1 MDDFRLNYRKEIKQK
16 LKDGKELSSIGDDGK
31 IGSRNYILN
40 DLLDGSKILRNF
52 LSETKNRKDIH
63 ESNEVKELK
72 TDSIFTSTD
81 YWYWDPKFDNGKGWS
96 KFLNYNDIIFG
107 FGGLD
112 GCSILFSNKEFCVSS
127 GIGLFRKTYIFELDV
142 LDLLSFQE
150 RKTGGFFKKISS
162 GDQIML
168 GNNEIGTSTL
178 KSHKKLNNILNELKT
193 FFHESWD
200 NLKEEKER
208 KIKEKQD
215 IINRIQKEKKERDRI
230 EKEKWLNRE
239 EELRIQEIKRKEVLK
254 KDISDVSKEFDTDS
268 DGIID
273 FNQGQDDFMNLL
285 KKHQGSIIENDQN
298 HITKFIQVS
307 NYLKTKRENIQKQ
320 FEKIKSSKNSNQLK
334 EYIGVL
340 KNQIDTFNL
349 LSYNS
354 MIMIISL
361 VEKDLITFNE
371 IYLTF
376 DKLNI
381 FNSNWENEVSNKLVN
396 IDSKLDDLI
405 FSINK
410 METSITNEI
419 LKMSIMSQ
427 INMNRLNKSVSH
439 GNMMMNESL
448 KGLNSSLSSNLKSIG
463 SKMNLNNVLTGINTY
478 QLYTLNKNTRS
489 LRR

>member
-1 MDDFRLNYRKEIKQK
+1 MNYKTHIE
-16 LKDGKELSSIGDDGK
+16 
-31 IGSRNYILN
+31 
-40 DLLDGSKILRNF
+40 NF
-52 LSETKNRKDIH
+52 LSNNTNSFYLSKEEVYEKSKKKPGFFSSNVWYSHRKYIENNDLKDEVLMGWDLGLNFILFTKSEILVTRYNNDNKSDVTIFPIEKFEFLKLHKKSVLSHKISLDGIDISSTSYPDIFKKQYNEISSLLFEEKNRI
-63 ESNEVKELK
+63 EKEK
-72 TDSIFTSTD
+72 M
-81 YWYWDPKFDNGKGWS
+81 
-96 KFLNYNDIIFG
+96 
-107 FGGLD
+107 
-112 GCSILFSNKEFCVSS
+112 KE
-127 GIGLFRKTYIFELDV
+127 
-142 LDLLSFQE
+142 
-150 RKTGGFFKKISS
+150 
-162 GDQIML
+162 
-168 GNNEIGTSTL
+168 
-178 KSHKKLNNILNELKT
+178 ILNRIQV
-193 FFHESWD
+193 
-200 NLKEEKER
+200 EKER
-208 KIKEKQD
+208 K
-215 IINRIQKEKKERDRI
+215 NKEKKERDRI

-334 EYIGVL
+334 EFIGVL

-381 FNSNWENEVSNKLVN
+381 FNSNWENEVSNKLGN

-439 GNMMMNESL
+439 GNMMINDSL

-478 QLYTLNKNTRS
+478 QLYKLNKNTRS
-489 LRR
+489 LRS

>member
-1 MDDFRLNYRKEIKQK
+1 
-16 LKDGKELSSIGDDGK
+16 
-31 IGSRNYILN
+31 
-40 DLLDGSKILRNF
+40 
-52 LSETKNRKDIH
+52 
-63 ESNEVKELK
+63 
-72 TDSIFTSTD
+72 
-81 YWYWDPKFDNGKGWS
+81 
-96 KFLNYNDIIFG
+96 
-107 FGGLD
+107 
-112 GCSILFSNKEFCVSS
+112 
-127 GIGLFRKTYIFELDV
+127 
-142 LDLLSFQE
+142 
-150 RKTGGFFKKISS
+150 
-162 GDQIML
+162 
-168 GNNEIGTSTL
+168 
-178 KSHKKLNNILNELKT
+178 
-193 FFHESWD
+193 
-200 NLKEEKER
+200 
-208 KIKEKQD
+208 
-215 IINRIQKEKKERDRI
+215 
-230 EKEKWLNRE
+230 
-239 EELRIQEIKRKEVLK
+239 
-254 KDISDVSKEFDTDS
+254 
-268 DGIID
+268 
-273 FNQGQDDFMNLL
+273 
-285 KKHQGSIIENDQN
+285 
-298 HITKFIQVS
+298 
-307 NYLKTKRENIQKQ
+307 
-320 FEKIKSSKNSNQLK
+320 LK

-463 SKMNLNNVLTGINTY
+463 SKMNLNNVLTGINTC

>member
-1 MDDFRLNYRKEIKQK
+1 M
-16 LKDGKELSSIGDDGK
+16 
-31 IGSRNYILN
+31 
-40 DLLDGSKILRNF
+40 
-52 LSETKNRKDIH
+52 
-63 ESNEVKELK
+63 
-72 TDSIFTSTD
+72 
-81 YWYWDPKFDNGKGWS
+81 
-96 KFLNYNDIIFG
+96 
-107 FGGLD
+107 
-112 GCSILFSNKEFCVSS
+112 
-127 GIGLFRKTYIFELDV
+127 
-142 LDLLSFQE
+142 
-150 RKTGGFFKKISS
+150 
-162 GDQIML
+162 
-168 GNNEIGTSTL
+168 
-178 KSHKKLNNILNELKT
+178 
-193 FFHESWD
+193 
-200 NLKEEKER
+200 
-208 KIKEKQD
+208 
-215 IINRIQKEKKERDRI
+215 
-230 EKEKWLNRE
+230 
-239 EELRIQEIKRKEVLK
+239 
-254 KDISDVSKEFDTDS
+254 
-268 DGIID
+268 
-273 FNQGQDDFMNLL
+273 
-285 KKHQGSIIENDQN
+285 
-298 HITKFIQVS
+298 
-307 NYLKTKRENIQKQ
+307 
-320 FEKIKSSKNSNQLK
+320 K

-463 SKMNLNNVLTGINTY
+463 SKMNLNNVLTGINTC